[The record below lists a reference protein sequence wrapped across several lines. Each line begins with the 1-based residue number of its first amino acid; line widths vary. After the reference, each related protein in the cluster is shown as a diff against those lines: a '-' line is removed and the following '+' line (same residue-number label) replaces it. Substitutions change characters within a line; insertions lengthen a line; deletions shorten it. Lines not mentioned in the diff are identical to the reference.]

1 VLTDAGHRAFFHRVV
16 CLVRTAGAASEE
28 LERLGAEVAVV
39 DYESV
44 NSLKEALKG
53 VDALIN
59 ALDGVSVEVNNR
71 LVSVALK
78 DCNVSL
84 YFPSEFG
91 GRVFSF
97 PPPSSNPLT
106 WLLVI
111 PV

>member
-1 VLTDAGHRAFFHRVV
+1 MLTDAGHRAFFDRVV
-16 CLVRTAGAASEE
+16 CLVRSASEE

-44 NSLKEALKG
+44 DSLKEALKG

-84 YFPSEFG
+84 YFPNEFG
-91 GRVFSF
+91 GRVLSF
-97 PPPSSNPLT
+97 FVLCNPLT